1 MLATRALQ
9 LAAAAAAAAG
19 LTYSLA
25 HKNAL
30 TGLAKVASL
39 VRKEKATKE
48 IAEIFLCLFP
58 QIADKIQL
66 TGSTKVVVCQKKK
79 RESGEPTEKPRLKL
93 QKRINRRCFTPC
105 WRVSSRI
112 RRRRRRAASATSRPG

>member
-9 LAAAAAAAAG
+9 LAAAAAAAG
-19 LTYSLA
+19 LTYGLA

-48 IAEIFLCLFP
+48 IAEIFLCLSH
-58 QIADKIQL
+58 KLL
-66 TGSTKVVVCQKKK
+66 TKY
-79 RESGEPTEKPRLKL
+79 
-93 QKRINRRCFTPC
+93 N
-105 WRVSSRI
+105 
-112 RRRRRRAASATSRPG
+112 